1 MVCDNK
7 MMRRTFHALS
17 LLVLA
22 FALVLPALAQD
33 PDMTNITVEVMTLK
47 DKPVARA
54 SVVVRFVEGRSIV
67 KLGKK
72 IMTSYQLRT
81 SNDGKIVV
89 PPIPQGKILIQV
101 IAKGFQTY
109 GEYHEIYEEA
119 RTIAIRLKPPQSQY
133 SAHDNEPEPKKV
145 P

>member
-1 MVCDNK
+1 MIG
-7 MMRRTFHALS
+7 
-17 LLVLA
+17 LLPLLLLA
-22 FALVLPALAQD
+22 FALAFPALAEED
-33 PDMTNITVEVMTLK
+33 PDMTTITVDVMTLK
-47 DKPVARA
+47 DKPIARA

-81 SNDGKIVV
+81 SNQGKVVV

-101 IAKGFQTY
+101 IAKGYQTY
-109 GEYHEIYEEA
+109 GEYHEIYEGA
-119 RTIAIRLKPPQSQY
+119 RTIAVRLKPPQSQY
-133 SAHDNEPEPKKV
+133 SAHDEEPEPKRA